1 MVGTASDDV
10 IAPLIALLAEVPS
23 EYSFTSGRSSTDG
36 IGQMTSA
43 LIKDEGNVIF
53 RDVISRSKS
62 LLAAMGM
69 VMKSTSIN
77 LDPNLKVKNESNFTE
92 NPLRWTTPEVC
103 LLAHLKL

>member
-10 IAPLIALLAEVPS
+10 IAPLISLLAEVPS
-23 EYSFTSGRSSTDG
+23 EYSFASGSSSTNG
-36 IGQMTSA
+36 LGQMTSA
-43 LIKDEGNVIF
+43 LIKDQANVIF
-53 RDVISRSKS
+53 RDIVSRSKS

-77 LDPNLKVKNESNFTE
+77 LDPNLKAKNESNFTE

-103 LLAHLKL
+103 IFTCLKL